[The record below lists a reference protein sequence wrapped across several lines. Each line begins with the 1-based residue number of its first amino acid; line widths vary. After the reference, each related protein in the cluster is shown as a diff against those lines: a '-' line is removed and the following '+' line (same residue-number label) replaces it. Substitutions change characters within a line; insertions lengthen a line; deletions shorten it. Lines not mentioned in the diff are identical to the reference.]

1 MNILLKTIEAL
12 NKEEI
17 RYYKILS
24 CRTHEEKKRKDII
37 LFDEIKK
44 NITNY
49 NEESI
54 AKKMY
59 GSKKNNFYQLK
70 SNLLHSIN
78 KSIVSQHTD
87 KEKDTSLYNIIL
99 LSRIYKR
106 KGNVELAYHYLKKAE
121 KKAGKIEAFEMLS
134 TIYSEILKLSHQ
146 LISIDIEKYI
156 KRKKKNKKN
165 LDLSQEI
172 DITLC
177 SVMYKIKTSQN
188 FSDKK
193 DNSKALKSIIDSLS
207 TNNNISKSSKFKVKL
222 FQAISRELLQK
233 NDFKSLEKY
242 LKITYQNF
250 IKNKLFNKNNHDQKL
265 MMLTYLTNCLYKNG
279 KIKESLLIAKKLN
292 NAMHE
297 FEGFLKNQFLFY
309 YYNALVINY
318 SNIDKEKAL
327 NVLKEAEKNEVI
339 QTLPTFGLFIYLNT
353 GLILYDQKKYK
364 QSIKNISRLILQQ
377 DFINLS
383 THLQLKI
390 IIAELI
396 IRHHLNQTDI
406 IHKKIKQTK
415 RKYKKELNKNKRDLM
430 ILLILEQ
437 LIYCTN
443 IYLDKK
449 IQKDIKEI
457 QSISLKTNAEDTDI
471 INYNNWLNT
480 LYQN

>member
-1 MNILLKTIEAL
+1 
-12 NKEEI
+12 
-17 RYYKILS
+17 
-24 CRTHEEKKRKDII
+24 
-37 LFDEIKK
+37 
-44 NITNY
+44 
-49 NEESI
+49 
-54 AKKMY
+54 
-59 GSKKNNFYQLK
+59 
-70 SNLLHSIN
+70 
-78 KSIVSQHTD
+78 
-87 KEKDTSLYNIIL
+87 
-99 LSRIYKR
+99 
-106 KGNVELAYHYLKKAE
+106 
-121 KKAGKIEAFEMLS
+121 
-134 TIYSEILKLSHQ
+134 
-146 LISIDIEKYI
+146 
-156 KRKKKNKKN
+156 
-165 LDLSQEI
+165 
-172 DITLC
+172 
-177 SVMYKIKTSQN
+177 
-188 FSDKK
+188 
-193 DNSKALKSIIDSLS
+193 
-207 TNNNISKSSKFKVKL
+207 
-222 FQAISRELLQK
+222 
-233 NDFKSLEKY
+233 
-242 LKITYQNF
+242 
-250 IKNKLFNKNNHDQKL
+250 

-327 NVLKEAEKNEVI
+327 NVLKEAEKIEVI

-364 QSIKNISRLILQQ
+364 ESIKNISRLILQQ

-415 RKYKKELNKNKRDLM
+415 RKYKKELNNNKRDLM